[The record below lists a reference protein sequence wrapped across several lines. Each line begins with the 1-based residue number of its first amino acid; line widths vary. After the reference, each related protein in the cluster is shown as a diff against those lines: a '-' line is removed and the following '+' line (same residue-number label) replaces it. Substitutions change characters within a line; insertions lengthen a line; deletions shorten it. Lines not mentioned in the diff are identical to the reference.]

1 MPEEEL
7 IIKNF
12 IDMKKI
18 VFLISFLSLLVVS
31 CNNDNPTSKIKED
44 NLEKAQEKRA
54 DMNKFPV
61 MEFETREIDFGTH
74 NEGDILDTVFKFK
87 NTGEVPLVI
96 TNVKTSCGC
105 TTPYWPKKPI
115 QPGESEE
122 IKVRFNTNHKP
133 GKQTKTITIHA
144 NTKNLTEV
152 IKIKAYNIPKD
163 KEGKEKLDKVN
174 KILQNKLTPE
184 ELKLK

>member
-1 MPEEEL
+1 
-7 IIKNF
+7 
-12 IDMKKI
+12 MKRTLMI
-18 VFLISFLSLLVVS
+18 TALFAVLMTA
-31 CNNDNPTSKIKED
+31 CNNDNPASKIKEE
-44 NLEKAQEKRA
+44 NLEKAKQKRA
-54 DMNKFPV
+54 DMNKLPV

-74 NEGDILDTVFKFK
+74 NEGEILDTVFKFK
-87 NTGEVPLVI
+87 NTGEAPLVI

-144 NTKNLTEV
+144 NTKNLTEQ
-152 IKIKAYNIPKD
+152 IRIKAYNIPKD
-163 KEGKEKLDKVN
+163 KKGKEKLKKIN
-174 KILQNKLTPE
+174 KILKNKLTPE
-184 ELKLK
+184 QLKIK

>member
-1 MPEEEL
+1 
-7 IIKNF
+7 
-12 IDMKKI
+12 MKKT
-18 VFLISFLSLLVVS
+18 VFVLSLLTLWLTG
-31 CNNDNPTSKIKED
+31 CNNDNPADKIKEE
-44 NLEKAQEKRA
+44 NVQKAQQKRE
-54 DMNKFPV
+54 DFDKFPV

-74 NEGDILDTVFKFK
+74 HEGDILDTVFKFK

-115 QPGESEE
+115 QPGQPGESEQ
-122 IKVRFNTNHKP
+122 IKVRFNTAHKP

-152 IKIKAYNIPKD
+152 VKIKSYNIPKD
-163 KEGKEKLDKVN
+163 KEGKEKLEKIN
-174 KILQNKLTPE
+174 KILNNKLTPE

>member
-1 MPEEEL
+1 
-7 IIKNF
+7 
-12 IDMKKI
+12 MKK
-18 VFLISFLSLLVVS
+18 LVMLMILGLVIVS
-31 CNNDNPTSKIKED
+31 CGNDNPASRIKDE
-44 NLEKAQEKRA
+44 NIQKAKQKMA
-54 DMNKFPV
+54 DMNKFPK
-61 MEFETREIDFGTH
+61 MEFDYREVDFGTH

-115 QPGESEE
+115 QPGEEE
-122 IKVRFNTNHKP
+122 VIKVKFNTNHKP

-152 IKIKAYNIPKD
+152 IKIKAYNIPKT
-163 KEGKEKLDKVN
+163 KQGKEKLGKIN
-174 KILQNKLTPE
+174 KILQNKVDARKIGIT
-184 ELKLK
+184 K

>member
-1 MPEEEL
+1 
-7 IIKNF
+7 
-12 IDMKKI
+12 MKKL
-18 VFLISFLSLLVVS
+18 VFLSFIAGLLFTA
-31 CNNDNPTSKIKED
+31 CNNDNPANKIKEE

-54 DMNKFPV
+54 EMNKFPT
-61 MEFETREIDFGTH
+61 MEFETREVDFGTH
-74 NEGDILDTVFKFK
+74 HEGEILDTVFKFK

-115 QPGESEE
+115 KPGESEE

-163 KEGKEKLDKVN
+163 KKGKEKLDKVN
-174 KILQNKLTPE
+174 KILQNKLSPE
-184 ELKLK
+184 ELHL